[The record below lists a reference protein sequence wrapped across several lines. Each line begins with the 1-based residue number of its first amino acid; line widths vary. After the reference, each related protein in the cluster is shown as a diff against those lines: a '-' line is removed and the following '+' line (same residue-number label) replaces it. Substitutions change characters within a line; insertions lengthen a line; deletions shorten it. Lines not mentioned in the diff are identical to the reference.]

1 MYKQLSS
8 GVKISITRSISTSFE
23 SYLASIGWD
32 EEKFSM
38 EDFVANWQKYFTEN
52 AAWFDKVPQD
62 VLVSSEFHEEI
73 AKKIDETI
81 EKVLN
86 EKPTK
91 KQIDSIEK
99 LQKQLG
105 TSYTYD
111 CKAEAAYI
119 EQLLKEK
126 LNNK

>member
-1 MYKQLSS
+1 MYKGLSS

-52 AAWFDKVPQD
+52 AAWFDKVPQE
-62 VLVSSEFHEEI
+62 VLMSSEFHEEI
-73 AKKIDETI
+73 AKKIDEVI
-81 EKVLN
+81 AKILS

-91 KQIDSIEK
+91 KQIESIEK
-99 LQKQLG
+99 MQRQLG
-105 TSYTYD
+105 TSYTFD
-111 CKAEAAYI
+111 CKAEASYV
-119 EQLLKEK
+119 EQLLKQRLK
-126 LNNK
+126 